1 MTGLSIVIFCPWP
14 SSSAA
19 RLSRP
24 VLVSQQCRMRQDG
37 CSVCYHTGCGI
48 YYHITSGKPMPQI
61 LNVCRESIGD
71 AWALKGGGVPTLFLL
86 FR

>member
-1 MTGLSIVIFCPWP
+1 M
-14 SSSAA
+14 
-19 RLSRP
+19 
-24 VLVSQQCRMRQDG
+24 
-37 CSVCYHTGCGI
+37 CYHTGCGI

-71 AWALKGGGVPTLFLL
+71 AWALKGGGVPTLSLL